1 MRLQEN
7 IDTLKCHDV
16 SFHDA
21 VTDFLQI
28 FLITS
33 YQPAQGSLAWVH
45 TPGWG
50 NAVQCLKN

>member
-28 FLITS
+28 FLINS

-50 NAVQCLKN
+50 NAVKCLKN